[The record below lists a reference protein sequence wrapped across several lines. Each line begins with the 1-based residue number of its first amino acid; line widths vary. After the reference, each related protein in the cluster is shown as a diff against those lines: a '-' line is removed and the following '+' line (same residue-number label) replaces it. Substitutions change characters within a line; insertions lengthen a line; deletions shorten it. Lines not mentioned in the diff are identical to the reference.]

1 MLSPNRGIDPPERTW
16 ADEDLTP
23 PEDGTADFNVGLT
36 SLGFVRTAIRRSR
49 RAWCAAAAV
58 GFLIGLGVYVTSP
71 PVYQAETTLLLTN
84 GPEPQ
89 PGTAVQD
96 DQTIAQSIPVAA
108 LALHKLGLQESVSS
122 FLASYTAT
130 PVTDRI
136 LSITVNAPSSSDA
149 VVRAR
154 ALATA
159 FLGYRAAQL
168 EAQQKQLFSSL
179 DRQIVQ
185 ARQQVARIKGEM
197 KNLLTKEPPSPA
209 RRAQLSNL
217 QTQGSQATNALGQLV
232 QSTGGTRASTQT
244 LTTTQ
249 ITGSQVLNPAALL
262 AHSRLKHLIL
272 YSLVGLILGLV
283 LGLGVVIIRAIISDR
298 LRRRD
303 DIAHALGAPVKLSV
317 GPVRLSR
324 WRPGRRGLEAAQNSD
339 IQRIVI
345 YLGNAVRPGGSGIAA
360 LAVIPVDDP
369 QVAALSLASLA
380 SSCAQEGFRVIL
392 ADLCHG
398 SPAAKLLGAT
408 DAGIQQV
415 HVNDRNVL
423 VVIPDPNDVELAGP
437 LHRLSRREK
446 ATDPLVAACASADLL
461 LTLAPLDPSVGGEY
475 LATWAADAVAMITAG
490 RSNWTRI
497 HAVGE
502 MARLAGTRL
511 VSAVVVGADKTDD
524 SLGVPYPS
532 QDGQDAAVAGDGQ
545 DAAAAGDGQDAAAAG
560 RSRHRGAQ
568 DVYVTADRG
577 PSGG

>member
-1 MLSPNRGIDPPERTW
+1 MLSPNRGIDPAERTW
-16 ADEDLTP
+16 TDEDFTP
-23 PEDGTADFNVGLT
+23 PEDGTADFNAGLT
-36 SLGFVRTAIRRSR
+36 SLGFVRAAIRRSR
-49 RAWCAAAAV
+49 RSWCAAAAA

-108 LALHKLGLQESVSS
+108 LALHKLGLHESVGS

-168 EAQQKQLFSSL
+168 EAQQNQLFSSL

-185 ARQQVARIKGEM
+185 ARQKVASIKGDM
-197 KNLLTKEPPSPA
+197 KSLLTKEPPSPA

-217 QTQGSQATNALGQLV
+217 QNQQDQAANALDQLV

-272 YSLVGLILGLV
+272 YSLAGLILGLV

-317 GPVRLSR
+317 GAVRLSR
-324 WRPGRRGLEAAQNSD
+324 WRPGRRGLEAAQDSD
-339 IQRIVI
+339 VQRIVMH
-345 YLGNAVRPGGSGIAA
+345 LGAAVRPGSSRIAA
-360 LAVIPVDDP
+360 LAVVPVDDP

-380 SSCAQEGFRVIL
+380 ASCSQEGFHVIL
-392 ADLCHG
+392 ADLCPG

-408 DAGIQQV
+408 DPGIQQV
-415 HVNDRNVL
+415 HVNGRDLL
-423 VVIPDPNDVELAGP
+423 VVIPDPDDVELAGP
-437 LHRLSRREK
+437 LHKLSRREK
-446 ATDPLVAACASADLL
+446 ATDPLVAACTSADLL
-461 LTLAPLDPSVGGEY
+461 LTLAPLDPSVGGEH
-475 LATWAADAVAMITAG
+475 LATWAADAVAVITAG
-490 RSNWTRI
+490 RSSWTKI

-532 QDGQDAAVAGDGQ
+532 QDGQDAAAAGDGQDAAVAGDGQ
-545 DAAAAGDGQDAAAAG
+545 DAATAG
-560 RSRHRGAQ
+560 RSRRRGAQ

-577 PSGG
+577 PNGG